1 MKPKTRLPPSS
12 LTIGFASLEG
22 AGPVS
27 PPGGSSPPHRPLAF
41 ISLDT
46 TGVCSGHVSLG
57 VRTLLELHSYITD
70 SFPDQ
75 LHECVF
81 CHELVVLVLTFLYPC
96 R

>member
-1 MKPKTRLPPSS
+1 VPVLSLLPAAHH
-12 LTIGFASLEG
+12 L
-22 AGPVS
+22 
-27 PPGGSSPPHRPLAF
+27 PHLPLAF

-81 CHELVVLVLTFLYPC
+81 CHELVVLVLLTFLDPC